1 MRIHKRP
8 MLAAL
13 LASSALVAP
22 AYAQTADQDATE
34 VGEIVVTGIRASQAK
49 SIDIKRNETA
59 LVDAISAEDIGKL
72 PDVTVADALQ
82 RVAGIQIQR
91 NAGEGAT
98 ANIRGLP
105 QVVTLLNGE
114 QYLAAGNLGGAQP
127 SLNDVP
133 SQLMSSLVVFKSQDV
148 RNALSG
154 ISGTIDLRTRRLQT
168 RRHCLYRRRIP
179 DRRPHGRERL
189 PVQRPAELARRPFRR
204 ASLRRCQQFEPGQ
217 QLFGRF
223 GRPVRQQRLGW

>member
-72 PDVTVADALQ
+72 PDVTVADALSAS
-82 RVAGIQIQR
+82 RAFRSSGMLVKAR
-91 NAGEGAT
+91 
-98 ANIRGLP
+98 
-105 QVVTLLNGE
+105 
-114 QYLAAGNLGGAQP
+114 P
-127 SLNDVP
+127 SISAVCRK
-133 SQLMSSLVVFKSQDV
+133 SSP
-148 RNALSG
+148 
-154 ISGTIDLRTRRLQT
+154 
-168 RRHCLYRRRIP
+168 C
-179 DRRPHGRERL
+179 
-189 PVQRPAELARRPFRR
+189 
-204 ASLRRCQQFEPGQ
+204 
-217 QLFGRF
+217 
-223 GRPVRQQRLGW
+223 